1 MAMLF
6 PENVLGKFIIN
17 VRCEL
22 RVATQKFPR
31 SSVTQ
36 LMNSS
41 LPRYSIAN
49 TFPAY
54 HSNMCTSMSPLG
66 SIKTF
71 IASFKPS
78 WFIDE
83 EKLIDW
89 IYPFTPKFMDL
100 LQESGY
106 MHIQSTKPD
115 TIGVALQ
122 NNPVGLAAYIIEK
135 FSTWTN
141 PDYRNLADG
150 GLTKYFT
157 MDALLDN
164 IMLYYLTDSITTSV
178 RIYKEAFY
186 DMALN
191 IDQVPHLPPTGCAH
205 YRYELMHSPNFIL
218 KDKFKNL
225 IHSSYFDDGGHFA
238 AMQLP
243 KVMYDDFIVFVGKTL
258 KIKSL

>member
-1 MAMLF
+1 
-6 PENVLGKFIIN
+6 
-17 VRCEL
+17 
-22 RVATQKFPR
+22 
-31 SSVTQ
+31 
-36 LMNSS
+36 
-41 LPRYSIAN
+41 
-49 TFPAY
+49 
-54 HSNMCTSMSPLG
+54 MSPLA

-71 IASFKPS
+71 VASFKPS

-89 IYPFTPKFMDL
+89 IYPYTPKFMEL
-100 LQESGY
+100 LQEMGY
-106 MHIQSTKPD
+106 MHLQATKPD

-141 PDYRNLADG
+141 PDYRNLVDG
-150 GLTKYFT
+150 GLEKYFT
-157 MDALLDN
+157 LDALLDN

-205 YRYELMHSPNFIL
+205 YRHEIMHSPNFIL
-218 KDKFKNL
+218 KDKYKNL

-243 KVMYDDFIVFVGKTL
+243 KVMYDDFIIFVGKTL
-258 KIKSL
+258 KMKTL